1 MPAPQISPLPT
12 PPSRSQSPETF
23 SVDADAFLGAFPD
36 FQTEAN
42 AQADYLDDLAV
53 DVTADSAAAE
63 AAAAIAAGAA
73 NYQGDY
79 SAGTTYQIGESVSYN
94 GRRYVAKTV
103 NTGVTPADGA
113 NWFLINDGD
122 VLGPISAT
130 NNGLAAFD
138 GTTGKL
144 IKAAG
149 TVGVAQGGTG
159 ATSLTANAVLVGNGT
174 SAISSVAPSTAGNL
188 LTSNGTSWVSQ
199 AAPAQGSS
207 LTAIAS
213 GSMADGSTVVV
224 NADGTVSIVSG
235 ETQLLGSLTTY
246 TANNANTGTIFGTYD
261 ENAQRVV
268 ICYAD
273 SSNSSFG
280 TAVVGTVSGMG
291 ITFGTPVV
299 FNSANSSQTMHL
311 AYHAGAQKIV
321 IAYSNGSS
329 SNRPTAIV
337 GTVSGT
343 TISFGTA
350 VQFGTGVNTANMN
363 VVYHSQQQRIF
374 IAYRES
380 SSNLYGIV
388 ATVTGTV
395 ISFGSATSFNV
406 NASGIGMNNGAALLY
421 HPIANRIVISY
432 LDGSTAYIVAV
443 EVVSLAMGFGTPE
456 TPNSNNSTP
465 VMAYDSVQNRI
476 IFAHTSGSSP
486 FPRFVRFAT
495 LSGFT
500 FTFAGT
506 QIDVS
511 ASISSIS
518 FVTYDANARRVL
530 FSSRNGTQLELTAA
544 TTSGN
549 TITFFP
555 KVIVNANAGT
565 QPFVNIP
572 SINRFVVFAT
582 DGVTL
587 ARQVAVF
594 RNQFS
599 NLTSSNFIGFS
610 NGSFTNGQTAT
621 VQLVGAVDDAQT
633 GLTAG
638 SAYYVQLS
646 GGIGLTPSDPSI
658 FAGTAVTASR
668 IIVKG

>member
-1 MPAPQISPLPT
+1 MTAPQISPLPN
-12 PPSRSQSPETF
+12 PPSRSQSPDTF
-23 SVDADAFLGAFPD
+23 STDADAFLGALPD
-36 FQTEAN
+36 FQEEAN
-42 AQADYLDDLAV
+42 DQADYLDALAV
-53 DVTADSAAAE
+53 DVTADAAAAE

-79 SAGTTYQIGESVSYN
+79 NAGTTYQIGESVSYS

-103 NTGVTPADGA
+103 NTAVTPADGA

-122 VLGPISAT
+122 VLGPVSAT

-138 GTTGKL
+138 GTTGKI

-149 TVGVAQGGTG
+149 TVSVAQGGTG

-235 ETQLLGSLTTY
+235 ETQLLGSPTTY
-246 TANNANTGTIFGTYD
+246 TTNLATQIFGTYD

-268 ICYAD
+268 ICYAN
-273 SSNSSFG
+273 SSNSNFG

-299 FNSANSSQTMHL
+299 FNSANSSNTMHL
-311 AYHAGAQKIV
+311 AYHAAAQKIV
-321 IAYSNGSS
+321 IAYSNGGS

-343 TISFGTA
+343 TISFGTP

-363 VVYHSQQQRIF
+363 VVYHPQRQGIF

-380 SSNLYGIV
+380 SSNLYAII
-388 ATVTGTV
+388 ADVTGTTLT
-395 ISFGSATSFNV
+395 FYSAVSFNV
-406 NASGIGMNNGAALLY
+406 NASGISMNNGAALLY
-421 HPIANRIVISY
+421 HPVANRIVISY
-432 LDGSTAYIVAV
+432 LDGSQAQIVAV
-443 EVVSLAMGFGTPE
+443 EVVSTSMGFGTAIL
-456 TPNSNNSTP
+456 PNSNNTSP
-465 VMAYDSVQNRI
+465 PLMAYDSVQQRI
-476 IFAHTSGSSP
+476 VFAHQSSGSP
-486 FPRFVRFAT
+486 FNRFVRFAT
-495 LSGFT
+495 LSGAT

-511 ASISSIS
+511 ASISNFG

-530 FSSRNGTQLELTAA
+530 FSSRDGTQLELTAA

-555 KVIVNANAGT
+555 KVIVNANAT
-565 QPFVNIP
+565 TAPFVYIQ
-572 SINRFVVFAT
+572 SINRFVVPLVDLGT
-582 DGVTL
+582 S
-587 ARQVAVF
+587 ARQAVVF

-610 NGSFTNGQTAT
+610 NGSYTNGQTAT
-621 VQLVGAVDDAQT
+621 IQLVGAVDDAQT

>member
-1 MPAPQISPLPT
+1 M
-12 PPSRSQSPETF
+12 
-23 SVDADAFLGAFPD
+23 
-36 FQTEAN
+36 
-42 AQADYLDDLAV
+42 
-53 DVTADSAAAE
+53 
-63 AAAAIAAGAA
+63 
-73 NYQGDY
+73 
-79 SAGTTYQIGESVSYN
+79 
-94 GRRYVAKTV
+94 
-103 NTGVTPADGA
+103 
-113 NWFLINDGD
+113 
-122 VLGPISAT
+122 
-130 NNGLAAFD
+130 
-138 GTTGKL
+138 
-144 IKAAG
+144 
-149 TVGVAQGGTG
+149 
-159 ATSLTANAVLVGNGT
+159 
-174 SAISSVAPSTAGNL
+174 
-188 LTSNGTSWVSQ
+188 
-199 AAPAQGSS
+199 
-207 LTAIAS
+207 
-213 GSMADGSTVVV
+213 
-224 NADGTVSIVSG
+224 
-235 ETQLLGSLTTY
+235 GSLTTY
-246 TANNANTGTIFGTYD
+246 TANNANQVFGTYD

-268 ICYAD
+268 ICYSD
-273 SSNSSFG
+273 SSNSNFG

-299 FNSANSSQTMHL
+299 FNSANSSQTLHL

-321 IAYSNGSS
+321 IAYSNGGAG
-329 SNRPTAIV
+329 NRPTAIV

-363 VVYHSQQQRIF
+363 VVYHPQQQRIF

-395 ISFGSATSFNV
+395 ISFGTATSFNV
-406 NASGIGMNNGAALLY
+406 NTSGIGMNSGVSLLY

-432 LDGSTAYIVAV
+432 LDGSAPFIVAV
-443 EVVSLAMGFGTPE
+443 EVVGTAMGFGTPE
-456 TPNSNNSTP
+456 TPNSNNVP
-465 VMAYDSVQNRI
+465 PFMAYDSVQQRI
-476 IFAHTSGSSP
+476 IFAHQSNSTP

-511 ASISSIS
+511 SGISSLAD
-518 FVTYDANARRVL
+518 VYYDANARRVL
-530 FSSRNGTQLELTAA
+530 FSSRNGNQLELTAA

-555 KVIVNANAGT
+555 KVIVSANAT
-565 QPFVNIP
+565 TRPFVNIP

-582 DGVTL
+582 DGVTS

-621 VQLVGAVDDAQT
+621 IQLVGAVDDAQT

-638 SAYYVQLS
+638 SAYYVQLN